1 LLKGI
6 NNISLD
12 AKGRFAVP
20 TRYREELMESCG
32 GKLVV
37 TIDRDHCLL
46 IYPQPEWQEIERKI
60 NKLPNFNKRARS
72 LQRLL
77 VGHATEIDMDGN
89 GRMLLTTPLRK
100 FAGLEK
106 HAVLIGQG
114 NKLELWDEE
123 RWEQKRDQWLEENDL
138 DGDDLPPE
146 LESLSL

>member
-1 LLKGI
+1 MLKGI

-114 NKLELWDEE
+114 NKLELWDEA

>member
-1 LLKGI
+1 MLKGI

>member
-20 TRYREELMESCG
+20 TRYREELMASCE

-114 NKLELWDEE
+114 NKLELWDET

>member
-1 LLKGI
+1 MLKGI

-20 TRYREELMESCG
+20 TRYREELMASCE

-114 NKLELWDEE
+114 NKLELWDET

>member
-20 TRYREELMESCG
+20 TRYREELMASCD

-114 NKLELWDEE
+114 NKLELWDET